1 MPKLKLK
8 PRLST
13 VSNLVEPGGILAD
26 VGCDHGLLT
35 AKVLLTDKVQKVIA
49 GDINEQP
56 LQSCKDLIAQY
67 NLTDKVKFV
76 LADGLQDPA
85 FSECTEI
92 AICGMGGELI
102 TEILNKFSNL
112 KNLDIYYI
120 FNPMTHPEKLR
131 KFLCDN
137 AFEIGRDIIV
147 KESNHYYN
155 VLTAKYTGILKEYD
169 EAYYYLGNINDFTYK
184 EYFIHLLN
192 YLKTKNAAGT
202 ATDTEKHVI
211 NAIKERL

>member
-1 MPKLKLK
+1 MPELNLK
-8 PRLST
+8 PRLSA

-35 AKVLLTDKVQKVIA
+35 TQVLLSGKVQKVIA

-56 LQSCKDLIAQY
+56 LQSCKALIAQY
-67 NLTDKVKFV
+67 GLTDKVKFV

-112 KNLDIYYI
+112 KRPGIYYI

-137 AFEIGRDIIV
+137 AFEIKDDIIV
-147 KESNHYYN
+147 KEGNHYYN
-155 VLTAKYTGILKEYD
+155 VFDAKYTGILKEYD
-169 EAYYYLGNINDFTYK
+169 ETYYYLGNINDFTYK

-192 YLKTKNAAGT
+192 YLETKKNAGT
-202 ATDTEKHVI
+202 ATDTERNVI
-211 NAIKERL
+211 NTIKEKL